1 MGEAADRKVTEI
13 EATRRQL
20 EADLKELEARVPAQ
34 LRSVKSLAGIVL
46 GGSGPGARTTDA
58 PRRWWCASSARTSE
72 RRRGR
77 HIPASNKPIT
87 LPSLSLK

>member
-46 GGSGPGARTTDA
+46 GSAALTTLLVRRFRSGRSDERP
-58 PRRWWCASSARTSE
+58 SAEVVVRIVRE
-72 RRRGR
+72 DV
-77 HIPASNKPIT
+77 
-87 LPSLSLK
+87 